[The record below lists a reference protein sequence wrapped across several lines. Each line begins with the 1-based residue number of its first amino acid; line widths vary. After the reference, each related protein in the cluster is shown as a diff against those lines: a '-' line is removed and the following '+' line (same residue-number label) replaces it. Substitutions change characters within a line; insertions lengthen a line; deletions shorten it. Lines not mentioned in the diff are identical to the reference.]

1 LEPKRYEHSVQSQE
15 DKNCSVD
22 YCYNLVC
29 DVPVNYS
36 DAVSCSDA
44 PNWREAMN
52 DEMNSL
58 LENNT
63 WELTPL
69 PEGRPAVG
77 SKWVYAVKH
86 GQNSD
91 VKFKARFVAKGYS
104 QQTNID
110 YHETFSPTAHITSIR
125 MLQQLSVE
133 HGLTVHQMD
142 VKSAYLNA
150 DIDCEL
156 YVEQPEGYEVL
167 GDGGQKLY
175 CKLNKSLYGL
185 KQSGRNCNNLLH
197 SHLVDEGFV
206 QSLSDAGLY
215 TRNSRDVIMIVIV
228 WVDDIIIA
236 CNDDDVRDKF
246 KQRLCHLFK
255 MKDLGQISH
264 FIGMHFV
271 RKDDCV
277 FVNQSQ
283 FIRKVLCKFGMEDC
297 KPRYTPCEMS
307 PNESAENDMSE
318 PVDAKLYRSI
328 VGSLIYIMTATRPD
342 LCYVVT
348 RLS

>member
-1 LEPKRYEHSVQSQE
+1 
-15 DKNCSVD
+15 
-22 YCYNLVC
+22 
-29 DVPVNYS
+29 
-36 DAVSCSDA
+36 
-44 PNWREAMN
+44 M
-52 DEMNSL
+52 
-58 LENNT
+58 
-63 WELTPL
+63 
-69 PEGRPAVG
+69 
-77 SKWVYAVKH
+77 YAVKH
-86 GQNSD
+86 GQDGD

-104 QQTNID
+104 QQANVD
-110 YHETFSPTAHITSIR
+110 YHQTFSPTAHITSVR

-167 GDGGQKLY
+167 GDDGQKLY

-185 KQSGRNCNNLLH
+185 KQSGRNWNNLLH

-206 QSLSDAGLY
+206 QSLSDACLY
-215 TRNSRDVIMIVIV
+215 TRNIRDVIMIVIV

-264 FIGMHFV
+264 FIGMQFV
-271 RKDDCV
+271 RSDDCV
-277 FVNQSQ
+277 
-283 FIRKVLCKFGMEDC
+283 C
-297 KPRYTPCEMS
+297 KPIT
-307 PNESAENDMSE
+307 
-318 PVDAKLYRSI
+318 VH
-328 VGSLIYIMTATRPD
+328 
-342 LCYVVT
+342 
-348 RLS
+348 